1 MERHSRLGVPERIKK
16 GRHCEVG
23 AARRGNPVTFLASF
37 RGLYSYLRDS
47 HASVRTG
54 SE

>member
-1 MERHSRLGVPERIKK
+1 MDSSMAVFERVKK

-23 AARRGNPVTFLASF
+23 ATHRGNPVTFLASF